1 MIIIG
6 SGTDFDKLK
15 KMSSNDEDIIMTGF
29 LQDEDLIDYLRASDV
44 VVFPS
49 RGENASF
56 TIMEAMSCEL
66 PVISSDVGNASKIL
80 GDGRGI
86 LIEKYNEEGI
96 AEKCIQVLNDEKM
109 AKKMGKDARKFVEE
123 NHSWDKI
130 SKKTEELYKSVIE
143 ANKNKSLT

>member
-1 MIIIG
+1 
-6 SGTDFDKLK
+6 
-15 KMSSNDEDIIMTGF
+15 MSSDDKDIMMTGF
-29 LQDEDLIDYLRASDV
+29 IPNEDLIDYLRATDV

-66 PVISSDVGNASKIL
+66 PVISSDVGNAKKIL

-86 LIEKYNEEGI
+86 LIEKYTEEDI
-96 AEKCIQVLNDEKM
+96 AEKCIQVLNNEKM
-109 AKKMGKDARKFVEE
+109 ADKMGKDARKFVEE
-123 NHSWDKI
+123 NHSWYKI

-143 ANKNKSLT
+143 ARKNKSQI